1 MTYSCAIF
9 PELDGDLTDEM
20 SAQNPW
26 SGGGLKRVL
35 PGHSFP
41 PSPPSSEPSD
51 SRVDVM
57 VTPLAINEA
66 SQLNE
71 EDPLHAAQINKL
83 QHIIDKL
90 HIPPTSTSGPVRVL
104 EIGSGWG
111 ALAIRMAQQFPHV
124 EIDTLTLSSAQKDLA
139 EQRIAAVGLT
149 DRITV
154 HLMDYRN
161 MPAEWEGCFA
171 RFVSVEMIEAVGR
184 EFMEDYWRVA
194 DWALQK
200 KDAVGVVQVIT
211 IPEASGCFAL
221 FLPFLGCNGNVSQD
235 SSSTSEKLTLF
246 VNGSVVP
253 CLINKMSPS

>member
-9 PELDGDLTDEM
+9 PELDGDLTDEK
-20 SAQNPW
+20 STQNPW
-26 SGGGLKRVL
+26 SRGQNLKRVL
-35 PGHSFP
+35 PGYSLP

-51 SRVDVM
+51 FQADVM
-57 VTPLAINEA
+57 ETIQIPLEINKTSE
-66 SQLNE
+66 LNE
-71 EDPLHAAQINKL
+71 QDPLHAAQIIKL

-90 HIPPTSTSGPVRVL
+90 HIPPASASGSVRVL

-139 EQRIAAVGLT
+139 DQRIAAAGFT

-154 HLMDYRN
+154 HLMDYRK
-161 MPAEWEGCFA
+161 MPAEWKGSFA

-184 EFMEDYWRVA
+184 EFLEDYWRVA

-200 KDAVGVVQVIT
+200 KGAVGVVQVIT
-211 IPEASGCFAL
+211 IPEASGCFRV
-221 FLPFLGCNGNVSQD
+221 FP
-235 SSSTSEKLTLF
+235 
-246 VNGSVVP
+246 SVFG
-253 CLINKMSPS
+253 L

>member
-1 MTYSCAIF
+1 MAEGVSMTS
-9 PELDGDLTDEM
+9 T
-20 SAQNPW
+20 
-26 SGGGLKRVL
+26 
-35 PGHSFP
+35 
-41 PSPPSSEPSD
+41 
-51 SRVDVM
+51 
-57 VTPLAINEA
+57 
-66 SQLNE
+66 QLNE
-71 EDPLHAAQINKL
+71 EDPLRAAQINKL

-90 HIPPTSTSGPVRVL
+90 HIPPSSTSGSVRVL

-154 HLMDYRN
+154 HLMDYRK
-161 MPAEWEGCFA
+161 MPAEWEGYFA

-200 KDAVGVVQVIT
+200 KGAVGVVQVIT

-221 FLPFLGCNGNVSQD
+221 FLPFSGCNGSISQD
-235 SSSTSEKLTLF
+235 SSSTSEKLILF

-253 CLINKMSPS
+253 FFINKMSPS